1 MYDVI
6 GDILA
11 RRGYQSLYGVLIFM
25 TLRPAGLLFG
35 FMAFTWALSQM
46 RTLRISTALGLA
58 LPTLVLTG
66 TQIESILDNAGIAE
80 LAFLSGKELLIG
92 YGLGLLASLPFF
104 ALQYAGAVT
113 DAFRGES
120 DSGITDPTGGTLQTF
135 SLLYVVIGFAVF
147 FGAGGLWGLIA
158 MLYQSYAIWPVN
170 QPLPALAGDAPS
182 QIMMMLGDMFLLTVR
197 TAIPLLALLVVIEFM
212 LGVAARLSRKFGM
225 QDLTFLAKNFSAI
238 LMLPVIALYVLWVAD
253 PSTAAVDE
261 TLEMLRMLFVRDSP
275 DE

>member
-66 TQIESILDNAGIAE
+66 TQIEAILDTAGIAE

-104 ALQYAGAVT
+104 ALQYAGAIT

-147 FGAGGLWGLIA
+147 FGVGGLWGLIA
-158 MLYQSYAIWPVN
+158 MLYQSYTIWPVN
-170 QPLPALAGDAPS
+170 QPLPALAGDAPV

-197 TAIPLLALLVVIEFM
+197 TAIPLLALLVVVEFV

-225 QDLTFLAKNFSAI
+225 QDLTFLAKNFSAV
-238 LMLPVIALYVLWVAD
+238 LMLPLIALYVLWVAE
-253 PSTAAVDE
+253 PSTAVVDE
-261 TLEMLRMLFVRDSP
+261 ALEMLRMLFVRGSP